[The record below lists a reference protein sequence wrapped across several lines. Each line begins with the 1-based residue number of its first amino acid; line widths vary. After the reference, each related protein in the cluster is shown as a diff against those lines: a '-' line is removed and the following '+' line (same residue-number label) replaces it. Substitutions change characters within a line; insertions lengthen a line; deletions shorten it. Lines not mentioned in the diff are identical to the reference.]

1 MWEFSEGFVT
11 PNSENCHPLAWMKM
25 TGLRDPK
32 LEEEET
38 RQTNI
43 NAFSWSHGQEHVPS
57 IGRTV
62 FIIKYRI
69 YF

>member
-32 LEEEET
+32 EET
-38 RQTNI
+38 RQKI
-43 NAFSWSHGQEHVPS
+43 LMPFQLCHRQEHVLS